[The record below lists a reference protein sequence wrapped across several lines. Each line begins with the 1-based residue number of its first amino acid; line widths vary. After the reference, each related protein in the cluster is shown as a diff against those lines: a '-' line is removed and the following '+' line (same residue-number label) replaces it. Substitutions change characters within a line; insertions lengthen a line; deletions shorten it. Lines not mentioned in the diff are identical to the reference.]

1 MFLKSDNR
9 NIQRL
14 LIILFSG
21 VTRITLGYVIITH
34 ILFSWMVAVLTAV
47 VHTKSSF
54 ERVDIVS
61 QRANPRS
68 WLLFFWLVLTL
79 VCLNL
84 ILLLLLLLSL
94 LPLLFAFC
102 LVELIKFVRRRT
114 FLTMKHACT
123 CPVAP
128 GGVLLLLLTDMCS
141 CTRTVKG
148 LCVTTG
154 KIQSWSGVCGQLW
167 QNSIEHGGLLI
178 HLGRLWEFRVL
189 VLFPK
194 LICP

>member
-1 MFLKSDNR
+1 MSLKSDNR

-21 VTRITLGYVIITH
+21 ITRITLGYVTITH
-34 ILFSWMVAVLTAV
+34 IIFSWMVAVWTAV

-61 QRANPRS
+61 QKANP

-79 VCLNL
+79 VCLDL

-128 GGVLLLLLTDMCS
+128 GGVLFLLLTDMCS

-148 LCVTTG
+148 FA
-154 KIQSWSGVCGQLW
+154 SQL
-167 QNSIEHGGLLI
+167 
-178 HLGRLWEFRVL
+178 V
-189 VLFPK
+189 K
-194 LICP
+194 